1 MKIVLIVLS
10 LFFGTQTFAQKP
22 CEFASN
28 IKDSIGSFKE
38 TKDYLMH
45 EKIFGGKSTYLFF
58 SLINNDGTPF
68 LKIQKIVKSANFIE
82 AQCFDDQ
89 SKVYLQLQNGKVVT
103 LIFGDQE
110 SCSNLI
116 RLEDQQL
123 STRVLSGNFLFLKG
137 SIEDLKT
144 SPVLLV
150 RIRFSTETEDL
161 VVKKEFVSELMNQT
175 FSPESYFME
184 NIHCVMY

>member
-89 SKVYLQLQNGKVVT
+89 
-103 LIFGDQE
+103 
-110 SCSNLI
+110 
-116 RLEDQQL
+116 
-123 STRVLSGNFLFLKG
+123 LKG
-137 SIEDLKT
+137 
-144 SPVLLV
+144 
-150 RIRFSTETEDL
+150 
-161 VVKKEFVSELMNQT
+161 
-175 FSPESYFME
+175 
-184 NIHCVMY
+184 